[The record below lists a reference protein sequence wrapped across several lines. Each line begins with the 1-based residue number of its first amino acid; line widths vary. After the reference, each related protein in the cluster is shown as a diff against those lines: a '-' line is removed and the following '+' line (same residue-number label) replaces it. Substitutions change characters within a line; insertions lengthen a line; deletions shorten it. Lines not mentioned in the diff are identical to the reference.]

1 MSETKDSLLQ
11 IRNEKQELLG
21 KTFHLRNSHEVKMK
35 KMISISFAL
44 VTGLVFQKTSQLLF
58 HLIGFLII
66 MKNASWVISTLQKK
80 PNYILQPQCATHM

>member
-35 KMISISFAL
+35 ILSIEI
-44 VTGLVFQKTSQLLF
+44 FQKLEEDDF
-58 HLIGFLII
+58 HLVCTCHRVGFPENITATFPLD
-66 MKNASWVISTLQKK
+66 WFLD
-80 PNYILQPQCATHM
+80 NYEKC